1 MPSTAWSLLN
11 SMQVG
16 RYAEYYTKMEFSSY
30 GWDVYTSE
38 VDDHGVDFVAKP
50 PHGNHYLEIQV
61 KSCRNFTYVY
71 IPKEKLP
78 LADNRLVCYLQF
90 EDGRL
95 PDFYII
101 PSTAWE
107 HPNAVL
113 VDRPYDKPG
122 QKGPPE
128 WGISISK
135 KNMFLL
141 EPHRAENYFAIPQ
154 AK

>member
-1 MPSTAWSLLN
+1 
-11 SMQVG
+11 
-16 RYAEYYTKMEFSSY
+16 
-30 GWDVYTSE
+30 
-38 VDDHGVDFVAKP
+38 VAKP
-50 PHGNHYLEIQV
+50 PHGNRYSEIQV

-71 IPKEKLP
+71 IVKEKLP

-95 PDFYII
+95 PDCYII

-122 QKGPPE
+122 QYSAPE
-128 WGISISK
+128 WGISVSK
-135 KNMFLL
+135 KNIILL
-141 EPHRAENYFAIPQ
+141 EPHRAEKYFAIPQ
-154 AK
+154 AM